1 MLCKKI
7 LNFSMLTCL
16 CFSPALMAADS
27 PPSDGKTVV
36 GNSPASRPAVS
47 KPSVPKLTAEQVIEK
62 NVAARGGLQG
72 WRAVQAMVWT
82 GKMDAGSGDS
92 VTRSTRFAQAGLI
105 PNSRKPAHAKEV
117 IAAQQA
123 GLLKTEA
130 EKQVQL
136 PFVLDMKRSH
146 KSRLQIEF
154 AGKTAVQVY
163 DGTHGWKLRP
173 FLNRNDVEPFTED
186 EAKAEA
192 GKPDMDGPL
201 VDYASKGTKVALE
214 SVEPVEGHDAYKLK
228 LTMKNGDVQH
238 VWIDAQSFLDVK
250 IEASPRRM
258 DGKMHTVVVYQ
269 RDFRSVD
276 GLMVPFVLETAVDG
290 YPNTHKIYIEK
301 VAVNPKLDDSLF
313 AKPGA

>member
-1 MLCKKI
+1 MRCK
-7 LNFSMLTCL
+7 NFLDLSVLACL

-27 PPSDGKTVV
+27 KSADK
-36 GNSPASRPAVS
+36 SADS
-47 KPSVPKLTAEQVIEK
+47 KAAATKSTAAKLTAEQVIDK
-62 NVAARGGLQG
+62 HIAARGGLQA
-72 WRAVQAMVWT
+72 WRAVQAMSWT

-92 VTRSTRFAQAGLI
+92 VTRSTRFAQAALI
-105 PNSRKPAHAKEV
+105 PSARRPAHAKEV
-117 IAAQQA
+117 IAAEQA

-136 PFVLDMKRSH
+136 PFELDMKRAH

-173 FLNRNDVEPFTED
+173 FLNRNDVEPFTAD
-186 EAKAEA
+186 EAKSEA

-201 VDYASKGTKVALE
+201 VDYAAKGTKVALE

-228 LTMKNGDVQH
+228 LTLKNGDVQH

-250 IEASPRRM
+250 IEASPRWM
-258 DGKMHTVVVYQ
+258 DGKMHTVWVYQ
-269 RDFRSVD
+269 RDFRPVD
-276 GLMVPFVLETAVDG
+276 GVTVPFVLETAVEG
-290 YPNTHKIYIEK
+290 YPNTHKIHIEK